1 MPSEQMP
8 DAPKTE
14 LTNPARQ
21 LGGPIQPTAVV
32 LHRTIGH
39 WPGDLSVGTH
49 GGQPGYVSFHFLV
62 GEEPGQWT
70 QFVGPNG
77 EGAGHLMNHAA
88 GANDWAFGI
97 EISGMQE
104 DALTPWQVDRVAAI
118 LRWADSEWGIAPRKY
133 DGSRGRI
140 THYEGVLDHRHV
152 AAPANL
158 AHYDGVDD
166 ADWAAICEALGNPA
180 PAPAPGPTPDPAPA
194 GDRMLRRGDT
204 GSDVADLQRK
214 LGIADDGIFGPQT
227 DAAVRAFQQAHG
239 CQVDGIVGPQTRAAL
254 NAAPAGGND
263 PQIQQGSQ
271 GPAVSQAQQLL
282 NQHGANI
289 AVDGIFGPQTDAAV
303 RSFQQDHGC
312 QVDGIVGPQTWAA
325 LRA

>member
-1 MPSEQMP
+1 MPNEQMP

-62 GEEPGQWT
+62 GQDEGQWT

-97 EISGMQE
+97 EISGMQD

-140 THYEGVLDHRHV
+140 THHEGVIDHRHV
-152 AAPANL
+152 AAPKGM
-158 AHYDGVDD
+158 AHADGVDD
-166 ADWAAICEALGNPA
+166 GDWAAICEALGNPA
-180 PAPAPGPTPDPAPA
+180 PAPAPVPAPSN
-194 GDRMLRRGDT
+194 DNPLLRIGST
-204 GSDVADLQRK
+204 GPDVARLQEA
-214 LGIADDGIFGPQT
+214 LYLAGEDPGAAGADGIFGP
-227 DAAVRAFQQAHG
+227 D
-239 CQVDGIVGPQTRAAL
+239 TRAAV
-254 NAAPAGGND
+254 
-263 PQIQQGSQ
+263 I
-271 GPAVSQAQQLL
+271 
-282 NQHGANI
+282 
-289 AVDGIFGPQTDAAV
+289 
-303 RSFQQDHGC
+303 RFQQDRGLL
-312 QVDGIVGPQTWAA
+312 VDGIVGPQTWGA
-325 LRA
+325 LGA